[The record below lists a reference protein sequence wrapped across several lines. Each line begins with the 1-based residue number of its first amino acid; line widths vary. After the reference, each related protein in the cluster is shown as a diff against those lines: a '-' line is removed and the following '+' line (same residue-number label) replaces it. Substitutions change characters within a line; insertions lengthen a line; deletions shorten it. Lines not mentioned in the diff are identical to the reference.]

1 MVEISLIKLFQR
13 CLSGKRPIYRSPLL
27 DFVLV
32 SKAYISHIRPIYAKE
47 IHGFFESARL
57 GVTRG
62 VVAMPGKSAGK
73 TKTMSSAS
81 E

>member
-13 CLSGKRPIYRSPLL
+13 CLPGKQPIHRSPLFH
-27 DFVLV
+27 FVLI
-32 SKAYISHIRPIYAKE
+32 SKAYISQIRPIYAKE

-73 TKTMSSAS
+73 TKSMSRAI